1 MKLNITDNEKK
12 FISGC
17 VNLDINNY
25 DDKFFDEVPQ
35 SSCELLIISECLG
48 NLSYGESVSTIEE
61 SMKRVAKGGRIS
73 LSLLDFESVA
83 ISLLNGSMNS
93 ESISSIVKSH
103 KSVLSVY
110 ELKQTLVNNR
120 INITEFERKNN
131 LLLINGMKV

>member
-120 INITEFERKNN
+120 INITEFERKKN

>member
-1 MKLNITDNEKK
+1 MKLNITDNEKN

-25 DDKFFDEVPQ
+25 DNKFFDEVPQ

-61 SMKRVAKGGRIS
+61 SMRRVAKGGRIS

-93 ESISSIVKSH
+93 ESISNIVKSH

-110 ELKQTLVNNR
+110 ELKQTLINNG
-120 INITEFERKNN
+120 INITAFERKNN

>member
-1 MKLNITDNEKK
+1 MKLNITDNEKN